1 MKPDEKGSSVW
12 VWAFGLIPVVWLAL
26 LVAPAVSG
34 GIPEII
40 EYFPAAMS
48 APFHIEWCEDSVKTA
63 LLLLPS
69 MESGSGFISPP
80 AAIIAGAKNMARQN
94 GAIPGL

>member
-1 MKPDEKGSSVW
+1 MKPDERSGGIW
-12 VWAFGLIPVVWLAL
+12 AWAFGLIPVVWLAL

-34 GIPEII
+34 GIPAII

-48 APFHIEWCEDSVKTA
+48 APFHIEWCEDSVKTV
-63 LLLLPS
+63 LL
-69 MESGSGFISPP
+69 FI
-80 AAIIAGAKNMARQN
+80 AAYGIGVGIYLSTAATTAGAKNMARQN

>member
-1 MKPDEKGSSVW
+1 MKPDEKGSGVW

-34 GIPEII
+34 GIPAII

-48 APFHIEWCEDSVKTA
+48 APFHIEWCERCV
-63 LLLLPS
+63 
-69 MESGSGFISPP
+69 
-80 AAIIAGAKNMARQN
+80 
-94 GAIPGL
+94 

>member
-1 MKPDEKGSSVW
+1 MKPDERSGGIW
-12 VWAFGLIPVVWLAL
+12 AWAFGLIPVVWLAL

-34 GIPEII
+34 GIPAII

-63 LLLLPS
+63 LLLLPP
-69 MESGSGFISPP
+69 MESGSGFISLP
-80 AAIIAGAKNMARQN
+80 AATTAGAKNMARQN